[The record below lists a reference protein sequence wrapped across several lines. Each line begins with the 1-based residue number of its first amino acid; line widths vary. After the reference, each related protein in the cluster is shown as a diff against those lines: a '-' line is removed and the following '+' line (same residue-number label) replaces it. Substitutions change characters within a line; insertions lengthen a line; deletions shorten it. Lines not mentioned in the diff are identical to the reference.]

1 MAPVEVLRRIIV
13 SNPSQHAP
21 TTMEQQ
27 NKSGMYVGIGV
38 GVLLFILAVISY
50 MVHRR
55 RRARKAKGDEEKANR
70 RHKHKHRDHH
80 HHRQHGKGHSK
91 TSQQTAPNGVEL
103 QTLRPVVPVGR
114 DQVVRAAPRGGSRRY
129 SPSPLSKSTRRRSA
143 DRASALSSR
152 SHHHH
157 QQSYRTRAA
166 NYPAVVPR
174 TTSLADRNRARRSDP
189 HHSQRRAPRRSDPL
203 GWPLPRVVVTA
214 DPQQQQQPRPVVHAQ
229 IRPAASSSSSHLR
242 PPPAHHFAARE
253 LRRTEKFSMTQSERG
268 GRVRDSD
275 ESGSDSDGSENNRR
289 SYVSGASSGICDYLK
304 LLNSSPSPA
313 PEEQK
318 QAKRN
323 SKPQLPALGI
333 SHKLSF
339 EVDDDK
345 YGI

>member
-38 GVLLFILAVISY
+38 GVLLFILGVISY

-55 RRARKAKGDEEKANR
+55 RRVRRRAKGDEEKANR
-70 RHKHKHRDHH
+70 RHKHKRRDHH
-80 HHRQHGKGHSK
+80 HHRQHSRGHSK
-91 TSQQTAPNGVEL
+91 TSQQTAPDGVEL
-103 QTLRPVVPVGR
+103 QTLWPVIP
-114 DQVVRAAPRGGSRRY
+114 AGSRRY
-129 SPSPLSKSTRRRSA
+129 SPSPLSKSARRRSA
-143 DRASALSSR
+143 DRVSAASLSSR

-174 TTSLADRNRARRSDP
+174 TSSLADRNRAARRSGP

-203 GWPLPRVVVTA
+203 GWPLPRVVVTS
-214 DPQQQQQPRPVVHAQ
+214 DSPSPRQQPRPVVHAQ
-229 IRPAASSSSSHLR
+229 IRPAAASSSHLR

-268 GRVRDSD
+268 DRVRDSD
-275 ESGSDSDGSENNRR
+275 ESGSESDGSENRR

-304 LLNSSPSPA
+304 LLNSSPSPQ
-313 PEEQK
+313 P
-318 QAKRN
+318 KRN
-323 SKPQLPALGI
+323 SKPQLPALGV